1 MTKSN
6 NTWDKQR
13 GNRKNITKSKDTIDK
28 NNNKWDKQGQSRKKI
43 SKYKSKL
50 MRMDKN
56 KIKRVLKK

>member
-28 NNNKWDKQGQSRKKI
+28 NNNKWDKHI
-43 SKYKSKL
+43 NKSGTKECT
-50 MRMDKN
+50 KEY
-56 KIKRVLKK
+56 